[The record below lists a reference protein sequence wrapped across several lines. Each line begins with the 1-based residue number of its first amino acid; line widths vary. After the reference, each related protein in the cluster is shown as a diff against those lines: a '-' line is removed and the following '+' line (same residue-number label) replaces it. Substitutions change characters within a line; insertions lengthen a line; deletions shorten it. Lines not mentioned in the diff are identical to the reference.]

1 VGASQNRLRQRVVD
15 QSSGQVEAELNRP
28 LPQAVLTRAIS
39 GLRLPTSD
47 TLQPMTVALRVE
59 NVSKQYRTYA
69 RPSDRLKESITRG
82 RMRRH
87 QEFWALRDVSFEL
100 DKGSTVGVVGPNGCG
115 KSTLLQIIAGTLE
128 PTHGNVWHE
137 GRVAA
142 LLELGAGFD
151 QEFTG
156 VENVYLNASLL
167 GLSRR
172 ETDRLFP
179 SIERFAE
186 IGQFLYQPV
195 KTYSSGMFVRLA
207 FAIAASVEPEI
218 LLVDEAL
225 AVGDAVFQHRCL
237 RRMQELQERGTT
249 VLFVSHDLAAVRALC
264 ARAILLNAGRAIEDG
279 KPADV
284 LNRYQKIIMAREQA
298 YEESTTAPGETTPGD
313 ESLPPLCYTYR
324 HGNGSAEIIA
334 AELTDAARHGVEIV
348 ETGES
353 LLMRLVVRSNRNI
366 DQPVIGFLIR
376 NRHGISAYGTNT
388 KEQQIE
394 LGAVRRDE
402 VLEVVFSF
410 NCWLGSDDYSI
421 SCAVHSH
428 DGEAYDW
435 LDGVRFFRVTSQH
448 LIEGIA
454 NLNASAAAR
463 RLEHRVEPSAE
474 IQLQETASA

>member
-1 VGASQNRLRQRVVD
+1 
-15 QSSGQVEAELNRP
+15 
-28 LPQAVLTRAIS
+28 
-39 GLRLPTSD
+39 
-47 TLQPMTVALRVE
+47 MTVALGVE

-82 RMRRH
+82 RLRRH

-151 QEFTG
+151 PEFSG
-156 VENVYLNASLL
+156 VENVYMNASLL

-264 ARAILLNAGRAIEDG
+264 ARAILLNAGRIIEDG
-279 KPADV
+279 KPAEV

-298 YEESTTAPGETTPGD
+298 YEESTTASGETTAVD

-394 LGAVRRDE
+394 FGAVRRGE
-402 VLEVVFSF
+402 VLEAVFSF
-410 NCWLGSDDYSI
+410 NCWLGIDDYSI

-454 NLNASAAAR
+454 NLNASATAR
-463 RLEHRVEPSAE
+463 RLEHRVESSAE

>member
-1 VGASQNRLRQRVVD
+1 
-15 QSSGQVEAELNRP
+15 
-28 LPQAVLTRAIS
+28 
-39 GLRLPTSD
+39 
-47 TLQPMTVALRVE
+47 MTVALRVE

-82 RMRRH
+82 RLRRH

-100 DKGSTVGVVGPNGCG
+100 ERGSTVGVVGPNGCG

-128 PTHGNVWHE
+128 PTHGNVRHE

-151 QEFTG
+151 PEFTG
-156 VENVYLNASLL
+156 AENVYLNASLL

-179 SIERFAE
+179 AIERFAE

-207 FAIAASVEPEI
+207 FAIAASIEPEI

-225 AVGDAVFQHRCL
+225 A
-237 RRMQELQERGTT
+237 
-249 VLFVSHDLAAVRALC
+249 VSHDLAAVRALC
-264 ARAILLNAGRAIEDG
+264 ARAILLNAGRIIEDG

-298 YEESTTAPGETTPGD
+298 YEESTTAPGETTAVD

-334 AELTDAARHGVEIV
+334 AELSDAAHHRLEIV

-353 LLMRLVVRSNRNI
+353 LLMRLMVRSNRNI

-410 NCWLGSDDYSI
+410 NCWLGIDDYSI

-454 NLNASAAAR
+454 NLNASATAR
-463 RLEHRVEPSAE
+463 HLEHRVEPSAE